1 MTAPVRPR
9 RAKIQARAMRGV
21 NVPMRAIL
29 SLPFRTPLGGRLM
42 LVHYVGRKTGTHYRQ
57 PVSYVRDG
65 DVLLTP
71 GGGRWTLSLAAGTAV
86 SVRLAGRH
94 VQLRPEL
101 VRDPDEVQR
110 LLDVMARHNPAIK
123 RFVPLP
129 RTPDGRIAP
138 DALQAAIEHGFCI
151 VRWHGRSEP
160 DEATG

>member
-1 MTAPVRPR
+1 MTAPARPR
-9 RAKIQARAMRGV
+9 RAKIQARAMRVV
-21 NVPMRAIL
+21 NVPMRRIL
-29 SLPFRTPLGGRLM
+29 SLPFRTPLSGRLM
-42 LVHYVGRKTGTHYRQ
+42 LVHYVGRKTGTRYRQ

-71 GGGRWTLSLAAGTAV
+71 GGGRWTHNLATGAAV
-86 SVRLAGRH
+86 SVRLAGRD

-129 RTPDGRIAP
+129 RNADGRIAP
-138 DALQAAIEHGFCI
+138 DALRAALDHGFCV
-151 VRWHGRSEP
+151 VRWHGLSEP
-160 DEATG
+160 GGQAG